1 MPTFAATVPATPLNN
16 AYHGGTSL
24 FIQVMKYNKKPT
36 DIPTQLGMLKQR
48 GLIVDDEDRAL
59 RQLASISYFR
69 LANYWKPFETD
80 EATHRLADGTHLTD
94 IISLYTFDKELRSLI
109 FTAIQDVEVALRTRI
124 IHYFSM
130 AHGAF
135 WFMDVTLFNNPTI
148 FKTCLTNI
156 QTELDRSKED
166 FLQEHF
172 AKYDTPPMPPVW
184 KTLEVVSFGNLSKL
198 YQNMKDVEVK
208 KQVAKSVG
216 LPQYTYLESWM
227 RSLAVLRNC
236 CAHHA
241 RTWNRRFPAMPQLPQ
256 RLPLAWIDTQH
267 VRPMKLYAQLCTLLY
282 LEQSITPNSQIKERL
297 HSLFS
302 ANPHINLKAIGFPQ
316 AWELQ
321 PLWKLQ

>member
-1 MPTFAATVPATPLNN
+1 MR
-16 AYHGGTSL
+16 YSK
-24 FIQVMKYNKKPT
+24 QPT
-36 DIPTQLGMLKQR
+36 DIPTQLAMLKQR
-48 GLIVDDEDRAL
+48 GLIVNDEDTAL
-59 RQLASISYFR
+59 KQFASISYFR
-69 LANYWKPFETD
+69 LANYWKTFETD
-80 EATHRLADGTHLTD
+80 ETTHALANGTRLED

-109 FTAIQDVEVALRTRI
+109 FTAIQDIEIALRTRT
-124 IHYFSM
+124 IHFFSM

-135 WFMDVTLFNNPTI
+135 WFMDASQFNSRSI
-148 FKTCLTNI
+148 FQTCLDNI
-156 QTELDRSKED
+156 KAELDRSKED

-172 AKYDTPPMPPVW
+172 AKYDTPNMPPVW
-184 KTLEVVSFGNLSKL
+184 KTLEVVSFGTLSKL

-227 RSLAVLRNC
+227 RSLAVLRNY

-241 RTWNRRFPAMPQLPQ
+241 RTWNRRYPAMPQLPQ

-297 HSLFS
+297 LKLLSDNPTVSL
-302 ANPHINLKAIGFPQ
+302 KQMGFPQ
-316 AWELQ
+316 AWKTHPIWQ
-321 PLWKLQ
+321 V